1 MIALYNPNTNN
12 PFSVQYVYGA
22 QVFRKE
28 IIPGYMMGF
37 RNLTGTSQIVNLQS
51 LTGNNITVY
60 DANAAAF
67 VNQASGFIN
76 GYRGF
81 NTASGM
87 TITTPVLAATAG
99 YTFITSA
106 ATGGVA
112 NNSVAAAAV
121 GANIFTL
128 SYSGN
133 ATTYTWAQALRG
145 LSEFQ
150 GAGWSINGDVT
161 TANVGAATVT
171 VSANTASMTP
181 SYVLYAGDN
190 KKREEILATAAYAL
204 SATSA
209 LSTLRGLVT
218 GSTAAS
224 L

>member
-51 LTGNNITVY
+51 LTGNNITIY

-67 VNQASGFIN
+67 VNQATGFIN

-87 TITTPVLAATAG
+87 TVTSPVLAATTG
-99 YTFITSA
+99 YTFVTTG
-106 ATGGVA
+106 ATAGVA
-112 NNSVAAAAV
+112 NNSATAETIGNV
-121 GANIFTL
+121 FTIGF
-128 SYSGN
+128 SGTC
-133 ATTYTWAQALRG
+133 TTYSWAQALRG
-145 LSEFQ
+145 LPAFA
-150 GAGWSINGDVT
+150 GAGWSINGDST
-161 TANVGAATVT
+161 SAAVGGASGGTSFT
-171 VSANTASMTP
+171 VSANTVSMTP
-181 SYVLYAGDN
+181 SYTIYAGDN
-190 KKREEILATAAYAL
+190 KKREDVLLTAAYAI
-204 SATSA
+204 SATTA

-218 GSTAAS
+218 GSTS
-224 L
+224 